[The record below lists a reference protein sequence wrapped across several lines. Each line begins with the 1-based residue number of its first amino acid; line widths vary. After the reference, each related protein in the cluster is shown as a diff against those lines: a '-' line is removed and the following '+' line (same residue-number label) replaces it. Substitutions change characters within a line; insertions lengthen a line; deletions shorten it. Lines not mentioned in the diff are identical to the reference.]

1 MKFKTRYATN
11 SYSTDAAL
19 AAAVMEK
26 QGKKVRY
33 ALEENNSRA
42 GVKFTPASTKEM
54 LTDMI
59 RSRRAMLEEIGY
71 TNVTNRQVLDSLG
84 NSLSFKTQEQRGA
97 ENAMKGFVN
106 AVLAST
112 VKTTVDENGNVKRTG
127 YVQLPNG
134 KYQDL
139 ATGKLVQFH
148 NPDKEKSYV
157 ELPMFAKYGFV
168 PGKTELVYV
177 DGKYRFWGTNGK
189 TYELTLSQDYSEGG
203 GWEIEEI

>member
-84 NSLSFKTQEQRGA
+84 NSLSFKTQEERGA

-106 AVLAST
+106 AVLADT
-112 VKTTVDENGNVKRTG
+112 TKTYVGEDGKVRRTG
-127 YVQLPNG
+127 YTALPNG

-139 ATGKLVQFH
+139 STGKLISAQTL
-148 NPDKEKSYV
+148 SQRI
-157 ELPMFAKYGFV
+157 ELFSRYGFV

-177 DGKYRFWGTNGK
+177 DGKYRFWGKDGNA
-189 TYELTLSQDYSEGG
+189 YELVLTNDYSEGG
-203 GWEIEEI
+203 GYEIHLV